1 MRLPALDR
9 QGCLSYI
16 ALFFSCSLWAQNGVY
31 VNQAPNRAPVLVE
44 LFTSEGCSD
53 CPPADH
59 MLEQLDPRV
68 VVLSEHVDYWN
79 HDGWKDPYS
88 SHENTLRQEAY
99 ARRFQIEDPY
109 TPQMV
114 VDGVA
119 QFVGSDA
126 KRAVA
131 EIAKATE
138 RAKALV
144 RVERSSTGIQVDVDG
159 SPTSAGVFLA
169 LAQDSGTSQVS
180 AGENKGRQL
189 HHVAM
194 LRSLR
199 KIGSVKS
206 GTTFSQKVP
215 LPASAKEQRVIVF
228 VQEGDNGPVLG
239 AAELGAGTDRR

>member
-1 MRLPALDR
+1 MSRYARPYLPIAVFAS
-9 QGCLSYI
+9 C
-16 ALFFSCSLWAQNGVY
+16 ALFAQSAV
-31 VNQAPNRAPVLVE
+31 APNRAPVLVE

-79 HDGWKDPYS
+79 HLGWKDPYS
-88 SHENTLRQEAY
+88 SHENSVRQEEY
-99 ARRFQIEDPY
+99 NHRFQTDGPY

-114 VDGVA
+114 VDGAA

-131 EIAKATE
+131 EITKATE
-138 RAKALV
+138 RPKALV
-144 RVERSSTGIQVDVDG
+144 RVERSSAGIQVDVDG
-159 SPTSAGVFLA
+159 SPEAAGVFLA
-169 LAQDSGTSQVS
+169 LAQESGTSKV
-180 AGENKGRQL
+180 ATGENKGRQL

-199 KIGSVKS
+199 KI
-206 GTTFSQKVP
+206 
-215 LPASAKEQRVIVF
+215 
-228 VQEGDNGPVLG
+228 
-239 AAELGAGTDRR
+239 

>member
-1 MRLPALDR
+1 MRRPAIDR

-16 ALFFSCSLWAQNGVY
+16 ALFFSCSLWAQNAV
-31 VNQAPNRAPVLVE
+31 APNRAPVLVE

-53 CPPADH
+53 CPPADR

-88 SHENTLRQEAY
+88 SHEISLRQEAY
-99 ARRFQIEDPY
+99 ARHFQIDDPF

-114 VDGVA
+114 VDGVV

-131 EIAKATE
+131 EISKATE
-138 RAKALV
+138 RPKAKV
-144 RVERSSTGIQVDVDG
+144 RVERRPTGIQVDVSG
-159 SPTSAGVFLA
+159 SPNSAGVFLA

-189 HHVAM
+189 HHIAM

-228 VQEGDNGPVLG
+228 LQEGDNGPVLG
-239 AAELGAGTDRR
+239 AAELGVGTDHPL

>member
-1 MRLPALDR
+1 MPRYAILACVTC
-9 QGCLSYI
+9 G
-16 ALFFSCSLWAQNGVY
+16 LWAQTAT
-31 VNQAPNRAPVLVE
+31 APVRAPILVE

-68 VVLSEHVDYWN
+68 VVLSEHVDYWD
-79 HDGWKDPYS
+79 HQGWKDPYS
-88 SHENTLRQEAY
+88 SHENTLRQEEY
-99 ARRFQIEDPY
+99 AQRFHTDGPY

-114 VDGVA
+114 VDGVS

-131 EIAKATE
+131 EISSATQ
-138 RAKALV
+138 RVKALV
-144 RVERSSTGIQVDVDG
+144 QVERTSAGVQVNVDG
-159 SPTSAGVFLA
+159 SPNSAGVFLA

-194 LRSLR
+194 ARSLR
-199 KIGSVKS
+199 KIGSVKR
-206 GTTFSQKVP
+206 GGAFSLMVP
-215 LPASAKEQRVIVF
+215 LTASALEQRVIVF
-228 VQEGDNGPVLG
+228 VQEGSTGPVLG
-239 AAELGAGTDRR
+239 AAESDPLKR

>member
-1 MRLPALDR
+1 MRRYAFLAW
-9 QGCLSYI
+9 
-16 ALFFSCSLWAQNGVY
+16 ASCALWAQTAA
-31 VNQAPNRAPVLVE
+31 APNRAPVLVE

-59 MLEQLDPRV
+59 MLEQLDQRV
-68 VVLSEHVDYWN
+68 VVLSEHVDYWD
-79 HDGWKDPYS
+79 HQGWKDPYS
-88 SHENTLRQEAY
+88 SHENTLRQEGY
-99 ARRFQIEDPY
+99 AQRFRIDGPY

-131 EIAKATE
+131 EITSATQ

-144 RVERSSTGIQVDVDG
+144 RVERSGSGIQVNVDG
-159 SPTSAGVFLA
+159 SPNAASVFLA

-189 HHVAM
+189 RHVAM
-194 LRSLR
+194 VRSLR
-199 KIGSVKS
+199 KIGSVKRGGS
-206 GTTFSQKVP
+206 FSQTVGV
-215 LPASAKEQRVIVF
+215 PASAAEQRVIVF
-228 VQEGDNGPVLG
+228 VQEGDTGPVLG
-239 AAELGAGTDRR
+239 AAELPMSGK